1 MTANPHTPAPFPLDP
16 SEQPLAFLWQGRWL
30 VLGAALLGVVCG
42 VGYAAVRGTI
52 WRARSVIFVA
62 RTSPLDVGADAAG
75 AQFLP
80 RNYANTQ
87 AELLRSTPVLD
98 AALQLPGLAGNPAVE
113 EPGNGLSWL
122 KRNLHVGVGN
132 QDDLITVTLDSPFRD
147 EACDVVNAVVDSY
160 RAIQAGNERGTNAA
174 VLERLRGEL
183 ERCEAD
189 VEARQAELIAFMQAN
204 PGVRLHAD
212 TDVGV
217 DQLRQLYAALTQA
230 GIEAL
235 QAKAT
240 WQSARQLA
248 HDPELLR
255 QIPALSSGEAVGPR
269 SESADARQ
277 LDALRALRLQ
287 ILTDVTANTTT
298 RFGELQAKRL
308 QLLAQVSPQHP
319 AVAELDRDLD
329 LLRNR
334 MASDDPSAG
343 LQATIDAL
351 ERTANEGEARFAA
364 AYVQALEQRY
374 QGAVARQGDL
384 QREIAAHEAQ
394 LVALEPKQAECRLL
408 ETKVDRSHKLAELLY
423 QRISELDV
431 EDRAGQ
437 PEAAALD
444 SLIFEYATPD
454 GTVVAS
460 SKSAVIALAT
470 LLGALLG
477 ALGAWIKA
485 LIDQRLR
492 TAEDVR
498 PLLPVLA
505 AVPKVEPSSL
515 GAVATW
521 TGSPDFADAL
531 RSLRLALCSSTRG
544 SRSKVFQVAS
554 PEPDDGKSLLAAGL
568 GIAMAQAGQRTLIID
583 ADFHRPEQGS
593 LFGIASEA
601 GLSQL
606 LENGKGTPH
615 VAPVETEI
623 EGLFVLPSGPLPAN
637 LDGLLGRSRSNPALQ
652 ELTRGFDCVVID
664 SPPLLMSTDG
674 QAVATL
680 VEETLLVLR
689 SGRTTR
695 KLAAAALA
703 SIVAVGGRVSGAVL
717 NRVPRTAI
725 PGSPG
730 RYAYGARR
738 PAPAPDSLVL
748 AE

>member
-1 MTANPHTPAPFPLDP
+1 MIPAQTSTPSGLDP

-98 AALQLPGLAGNPAVE
+98 AALQRPGLADNPAIE

-122 KRNLHVGVGN
+122 KRNLRVGVGN
-132 QDDLITVTLDSPFRD
+132 QDDLITVTLDSPFK
-147 EACDVVNAVVDSY
+147 EQACDVVNAVVDSY
-160 RAIQAGNERGTNAA
+160 RAIQAGNEAGTNAA

-255 QIPALSSGEAVGPR
+255 QIPALSAGEPVGPR

-287 ILTDVTANTTT
+287 ILTDVTANTTA
-298 RFGELQAKRL
+298 RFRELQARRL

-319 AVAELDRDLD
+319 AVAEIDRDLD
-329 LLRNR
+329 LLRTR
-334 MASDDPSAG
+334 MASDDPTAG
-343 LQATIDAL
+343 LQATIDEL
-351 ERTANEGEARFAA
+351 ERTANAGEARFAA

-374 QGAVARQGDL
+374 QGAVARQEDL
-384 QREIAAHEAQ
+384 EREIAAHEAQ

-408 ETKVDRSHKLAELLY
+408 ETKVERSRKLAELLY

-431 EDRAGQ
+431 EDRAGPKQ
-437 PEAAALD
+437 AAALD
-444 SLIFEYATPD
+444 SLIFEYATPE

-460 SKSAVIALAT
+460 SKAAVIAVAA

-505 AVPKVEPSSL
+505 AVPKVEPSPL

-521 TGSPDFADAL
+521 TGNPEFADAL
-531 RSLRLALCSSTRG
+531 RSLRLALCSSARG

-554 PEPDDGKSLLAAGL
+554 PQPDDGKSLLAAGL
-568 GIAMAQAGQRTLIID
+568 GIAMAQAGQRTLIVD
-583 ADFHRPEQGS
+583 ADFHRPEQGR
-593 LFGIASEA
+593 LFGISSEA
-601 GLSQL
+601 GFSQL
-606 LENGKGTPH
+606 LENGKSAPH
-615 VAPVETEI
+615 AAPVETEI

-637 LDGLLGRSRSNPALQ
+637 LDGLLGRSRSNPALA

-664 SPPLLMSTDG
+664 SPPLLLSTDG

-680 VEETLLVLR
+680 CEESLLVLR

-717 NRVPRTAI
+717 NRVPRTAL

-738 PAPAPDSLVL
+738 TAAASDSLVL